1 MCLRV
6 YGVTGRNDLIGGAL
20 SVLIVAQF
28 CFGIYFTVTHGT
40 KQCEFLNRLL
50 FVRVWSHISH

>member
-6 YGVTGRNDLIGGAL
+6 YAVTRRNKLIGGAL

-28 CFGIYFTVTHGT
+28 CFGIYFAVVDGT
-40 KQCEFLNRLL
+40 SPCEFLNRLL
-50 FVRVWSHISH
+50 FVRV